1 MCGRFAQKLPSH
13 LLLDL
18 FKTMPL
24 RANVKP
30 SWNVAPTD
38 TVMVVRA
45 TAGEAGTRT
54 MTREADLM
62 KWGLVPS
69 WSKTGKMEFPT
80 INAKSETAATSA
92 VFRNAFKSRRCV
104 VPADAFYEWQKLG
117 GPKAAKQPWAV
128 ARADG
133 QPLSLAGLWEGW
145 KNAEGQWLRSFTI
158 LTTTPNEAMA
168 AIHTRMPVI
177 LDMKDVPLWLGE
189 VDGDHASLLKPCPAT
204 WLRMWKVSA
213 AVGSVKN
220 NDESLFEPV

>member
-18 FKTMPL
+18 FKTAPF

-38 TVMVVRA
+38 TVMVVHA
-45 TAGEAGTRT
+45 TADKTA
-54 MTREADLM
+54 REIELM

-80 INAKSETAATSA
+80 INARSETAATSA

-117 GPKAAKQPWAV
+117 AGAKPAKQPPKQPWAI

-133 QPLSLAGLWEGW
+133 QPLSLAGLWDGW
-145 KNAEGQWLRSFTI
+145 KTPDGQWLHSFTI
-158 LTTTPNEAMA
+158 MTTTPNETMA
-168 AIHTRMPVI
+168 TIHTRMPVI
-177 LDMKDVPLWLGE
+177 LDLADVPLWLGE
-189 VDGDHASLLKPCPAT
+189 VEGDHAGLLKPCPAA

-220 NDESLFEPV
+220 NDESLLEPI